1 MSDMYQTIS
10 ITTVAVTFV
19 GIVLHCIAFPSGNER
34 KFRPVKNIVDFL
46 TLVFIEQ
53 KLSFK
58 DVLRKLVE
66 LFMLLFIKQKLNLVG
81 VLRKLVYL
89 LALLCFVVLAVT
101 GFYPTIIL
109 GEHISGYPVMVHA
122 TFAPVFAICLAV
134 LAVMW
139 SRCCRFTRSDWP
151 WFQRIVQRVTLV
163 ADSVER
169 IADSKN
175 LNAICKSSSLGQKV
189 AFWLIIFLAL
199 PLILS
204 IVLSMFPLF
213 GTHGQ
218 ELLLNVHRY
227 TALVFALVGIVHIYL
242 VIRTKM
248 QE

>member
-1 MSDMYQTIS
+1 MYQTIS

-19 GIVLHCIAFPSGNER
+19 GIALHCIAFPFGKER
-34 KFRPVKNIVDFL
+34 KFRPVKNLADFL

-53 KLSFK
+53 KLSFEG
-58 DVLRKLVE
+58 VLRKLIY
-66 LFMLLFIKQKLNLVG
+66 LFMLLFIKQKLSLVG

-101 GFYPTIIL
+101 GFYPTLVL
-109 GEHISGYPVMVHA
+109 GKHISGYLVMVHA

-139 SRCCRFTRSDWP
+139 ARNCRFTRSDWP

-163 ADSVER
+163 
-169 IADSKN
+169 
-175 LNAICKSSSLGQKV
+175 KSIGEETHFESSGLGQKV
-189 AFWLIIFLAL
+189 TFWLIIFLAL

-204 IVLSMFPLF
+204 IVLSMLSFF
-213 GTHGQ
+213 GMHGA
-218 ELLLNVHRY
+218 ELSLSVHRY
-227 TALVFALVGIVHIYL
+227 AALVFVLVGIVHIYL

-248 QE
+248 Q